1 MTIWTDFLDQIV
13 AGTATPP
20 PMVVSLKLPQIDGWA
35 PNSVW
40 GDWPLDKEVYHAGGS
55 VFGGY
60 LAALADSFTGLAMF
74 TILSDEEFFTT
85 SDLRVAYFRPVTTDL
100 HIVAEVLNRGRRQ
113 AHVEATFVDDRD
125 KVACKATATQVILP
139 FGEGQGGSG

>member
-1 MTIWTDFLDQIV
+1 MTFWSDTLDSIV
-13 AGTATPP
+13 AGTNEPP
-20 PMVVSLKLPQIDGWA
+20 PMVGALKLPTIEGWA
-35 PNSVW
+35 PGSVW
-40 GDWPLDKEVYHAGGS
+40 GDWALNTEMYHAMGS

-60 LAALADSFTGLAMF
+60 LAALADSYTGLAMF
-74 TILSDEEFFTT
+74 TVLTDQEAFTT
-85 SDLRVAYFRPVTTDL
+85 SDLRLAFFRPVTTDL

-139 FGEGQGGSG
+139 MSDLQGGSS

>member
-1 MTIWTDFLDQIV
+1 MSFWGDMLDAIV
-13 AGTATPP
+13 AGTGEPP
-20 PMVVSLKLPQIDGWA
+20 PMVVALKLPTIQGWE
-35 PNSVW
+35 PGSVW
-40 GDWPLDKEVYHAGGS
+40 GDWPLNKEMYHAAGS

-74 TILSDEEFFTT
+74 TVLTDQESFTT
-85 SDLRVAYFRPVTTDL
+85 SDLRLAFFRPVTTDL

-125 KVACKATATQVILP
+125 KVAAKATATQVILP
-139 FGEGQGGSG
+139 MSELQGGSS

>member
-1 MTIWTDFLDQIV
+1 MLDAIV
-13 AGTATPP
+13 AGTGEPP
-20 PMVVSLKLPQIDGWA
+20 PMVVALKLPTIQGWE
-35 PNSVW
+35 PGSVW
-40 GDWPLDKEVYHAGGS
+40 GDWTLNKEMYHAAGS

-74 TILSDEEFFTT
+74 TVLTDQESFTT
-85 SDLRVAYFRPVTTDL
+85 SDLRLAFFRPVTTDL

-125 KVACKATATQVILP
+125 KVAAKATATQVILP
-139 FGEGQGGSG
+139 MGEAQGGSS

>member
-1 MTIWTDFLDQIV
+1 MSFWGDVLDTIV
-13 AGTATPP
+13 AGTGVPP
-20 PMVVSLKLPQIDGWA
+20 PMVAALKLPRIEGWE
-35 PNSVW
+35 PGSVW
-40 GDWPLDKEVYHAGGS
+40 GDWPLDKDMYHAAGS

-74 TILSDEEFFTT
+74 TVLKDDETFTT
-85 SDLRVAYFRPVTTDL
+85 SDLRLAFFRPVTTDL

-125 KVACKATATQVILP
+125 KVAAKATATQVILP
-139 FGEGQGGSG
+139 MSELQGGSS

>member
-1 MTIWTDFLDQIV
+1 MSFWGDVLDTIV
-13 AGTATPP
+13 AGTGEPP
-20 PMVVSLKLPQIDGWA
+20 PMVVALKLPTIQGWE
-35 PNSVW
+35 PGSVW
-40 GDWPLDKEVYHAGGS
+40 GEWRLNKEMYHAAGS

-74 TILSDEEFFTT
+74 TVLKDDETFTT
-85 SDLRVAYFRPVTTDL
+85 SDLRLAFFRPVVSDL
-100 HIVAEVLNRGRRQ
+100 HIVAEVVNRGRRQ

-139 FGEGQGGSG
+139 MSELQGGSS

>member
-1 MTIWTDFLDQIV
+1 MTLWTTFLDEIV

-20 PMVVSLKLPQIDGWA
+20 PMVVSLKLPQISGWA
-35 PNSVW
+35 SGSVW
-40 GDWPLDKEVYHAGGS
+40 GDWPLDKEMFHAGGS

-74 TILSDEEFFTT
+74 TVLTDDQFFST
-85 SDLRVAYFRPVTTDL
+85 SDLRVAYFRPVVTDL

-125 KVACKATATQVILP
+125 KVACKATATQVVLP
-139 FGEGQGGSG
+139 MSEAQGGSS